1 MRTFYS
7 LSFVIAGLLLLAI
20 PAQAGRS
27 LSVIVHPS
35 CPMATMSADIVKSHY
50 LRQHKEW
57 TDGSKVRPVQQ
68 EGGDA
73 HSGFLAKVL
82 KMPSVDYERYWLE
95 RKYAA
100 AESPPKGVDDD
111 GDVIKF
117 VGAMKGAI
125 GAVDTSELD
134 DAAKAKVKTV
144 LTVGY

>member
-1 MRTFYS
+1 MRFLYS
-7 LSFVIAGLLLLAI
+7 LSFVLLTLLMLAI
-20 PAQAGRS
+20 PAQAGRQ
-27 LSVIVHPS
+27 LAVIVHPS
-35 CPMATMSADIVKSHY
+35 CPMATMTADIVKTHY
-50 LRQHKEW
+50 LRQRKEW
-57 TDGSKVRPVQQ
+57 DDGSKVRPVQQ

-73 HSGFLAKVL
+73 HGGFLAKVL
-82 KMPSVDYERYWLE
+82 KMGTVDYERYWLE

-125 GAVDTSELD
+125 GVVDVSELD
-134 DAAKAKVKTV
+134 DSAKAKVKTV